1 MQMKSHPSTEG
12 WDLWVLN
19 VIEAAGIR
27 QKGKKT

>member
-1 MQMKSHPSTEG
+1 MKSHPSTEG
-12 WDLWVLN
+12 WDLCVLN